1 MKKLL
6 IAIALIVTIIVIYF
20 ITKPADQK
28 SYSIIK
34 TKYENKFKKVFS
46 VIIYD
51 NVSMGFSSDE
61 CIRYCF

>member
-20 ITKPADQK
+20 IAKPADQK

-34 TKYENKFKKVFS
+34 TKYENLIDHNFNNADIFLPLALHTQQ
-46 VIIYD
+46 
-51 NVSMGFSSDE
+51 
-61 CIRYCF
+61 